1 MKEPLK
7 YFLEQTAPFGT
18 LARLYR
24 NRQLK
29 KKYDKW
35 KESGAVPPLPNL
47 GKQRV
52 VIEYLKRFSIDTFIE
67 TGTYKGKMVYAVIP
81 HVKEIYSVELDN
93 THFQNA
99 RKRFRGYPNI
109 HILHGQ
115 SGEILP
121 KILGDIDR
129 PCLFWL
135 DAHWSGGS
143 TAKGTVDTPIVQEL
157 KCVVNHVKAD
167 KHIILID
174 DARCFTGKN
183 DYPTLEFL
191 KKYISGMFPDWI
203 FEINDDI
210 IRIYSGRRAAAG

>member
-1 MKEPLK
+1 
-7 YFLEQTAPFGT
+7 
-18 LARLYR
+18 
-24 NRQLK
+24 
-29 KKYDKW
+29 
-35 KESGAVPPLPNL
+35 
-47 GKQRV
+47 
-52 VIEYLKRFSIDTFIE
+52 
-67 TGTYKGKMVYAVIP
+67 
-81 HVKEIYSVELDN
+81 
-93 THFQNA
+93 
-99 RKRFRGYPNI
+99 
-109 HILHGQ
+109 
-115 SGEILP
+115 
-121 KILGDIDR
+121 
-129 PCLFWL
+129 LFWL

>member
-81 HVKEIYSVELDN
+81 HVKEIMAKVARYSLKSWETLTDRVCFGLML
-93 THFQNA
+93 
-99 RKRFRGYPNI
+99 I
-109 HILHGQ
+109 GQ
-115 SGEILP
+115 ADL
-121 KILGDIDR
+121 LQ
-129 PCLFWL
+129 
-135 DAHWSGGS
+135 
-143 TAKGTVDTPIVQEL
+143 KGQ
-157 KCVVNHVKAD
+157 
-167 KHIILID
+167 
-174 DARCFTGKN
+174 
-183 DYPTLEFL
+183 
-191 KKYISGMFPDWI
+191 
-203 FEINDDI
+203 
-210 IRIYSGRRAAAG
+210 